1 MELRDLPSLAA
12 ALLALDARGV
22 GGICIR
28 GPTGPAVDGW
38 LGFLRALLPQGTP
51 VRKLPLGV
59 TPDRLLGGPDLT
71 ATLAQGRRVIRGG
84 VIHEADGGLLLAPSM
99 ERITDEVAAAL
110 LAPLDH
116 GEIHLE
122 REGCSATLPARIAM
136 LGLDESRDEEEG
148 PPRALLE
155 RTGIHLDLNPR
166 WTPPPVGPWRAAV
179 DRVRD
184 GTDGAPSPELV
195 RTIAAA
201 GLELGI
207 PSLRPSRFALR
218 AAGLIRRLNGAL
230 EEGEGAAATKSAGG
244 EGSTRTG
251 STRDRVDQDA
261 LGLAAALILLPR
273 ATRLPESPPD
283 ELPPEEAPPEEMDDP
298 PPPPPEDMDEPE
310 EEPPEED
317 SRQDEPEGEVE
328 PLPDQ
333 VVEAARAVLP
343 PDWTPPGSR
352 GRTLRGR
359 GTGRSGDETEDRA
372 RGRRKAVRPGDPR
385 RRRVDLGATLRA
397 AAPWQKVRGR
407 EPGQSLRIE
416 TGDIQVQIRVRPLGS
431 RSIFVVDAS
440 GSQAMRRLGEVKGA
454 VELLLAESY
463 RSREE
468 VALVVFR
475 DRNARVLVPPT
486 RSLTRAKRL
495 LRGLAGGGGTP
506 MARGIERA
514 LELAVAGRRDGKAC
528 RILLLSDGRPNVNRQ
543 GLGGRASAMD
553 DALALAREVQRQQI
567 PFVVLDTSPRGMDFL
582 RDLAGAAGGHAHHLP
597 RADARRIRDR
607 VTSEG
612 WT

>member
-38 LGFLRALLPQGTP
+38 LAFLRALLPDDTP

-84 VIHEADGGLLLAPSM
+84 VIHEADGGLLLTPSM

-122 REGCSATLPARIAM
+122 REGCSATLPARIAL

-155 RTGIHLDLNPR
+155 RTGIHLTLDPR
-166 WTPPPVGPWRAAV
+166 WTPPPVEPWMAAV
-179 DRVRD
+179 NRVR
-184 GTDGAPSPELV
+184 TAGAGVPPAELV
-195 RTIAAA
+195 RTMAAA

-207 PSLRPSRFALR
+207 PSLRPSQFALR
-218 AAGLIRRLNGAL
+218 AAALIAALKGAPPD
-230 EEGEGAAATKSAGG
+230 S
-244 EGSTRTG
+244 
-251 STRDRVDQDA
+251 DA
-261 LGLAAALILLPR
+261 VGLAAALILLPR
-273 ATRLPESPPD
+273 ATRLPEAPPED
-283 ELPPEEAPPEEMDDP
+283 LPPEEAPPDEMQEP
-298 PPPPPEDMDEPE
+298 PPPPPEEVEEPE
-310 EEPPEED
+310 EEPPEE
-317 SRQDEPEGEVE
+317 EPHQEKQEAEVE
-328 PLPDQ
+328 PIPDQ

-343 PDWTPPGSR
+343 PDWSPPASR
-352 GRTLRGR
+352 GRTMRGR

-397 AAPWQKVRGR
+397 AAPWQRVRAR

-416 TGDIQVQIRVRPLGS
+416 TGDIHVQIRVRPLGG

-475 DRNARVLVPPT
+475 DRDARVLVPPT

-514 LELAVAGRRDGKAC
+514 LELALAGRRDGKAC

-543 GLGGRASAMD
+543 GLGGRRSAMD
-553 DALALAREVQRQQI
+553 DALALAREVQRLQI

-582 RDLAGAAGGHAHHLP
+582 RELAGAAGGDAHHLP

>member
-1 MELRDLPSLAA
+1 LELRDLPSLAA

-22 GGICIR
+22 GGICLR

-38 LGFLRALLPQGTP
+38 LAFLRTLLPEGTP

-84 VIHEADGGLLLAPSM
+84 VIHEADGGLLLTPSM

-122 REGCSATLPARIAM
+122 REGCSATLPARVAL

-155 RTGIHLDLNPR
+155 RTGIHLTLDPR
-166 WTPPPVGPWRAAV
+166 WTPPPVEPWMAAV
-179 DRVRD
+179 NRVR
-184 GTDGAPSPELV
+184 TAGAGVPPVELV
-195 RTIAAA
+195 RTMAAA

-207 PSLRPSRFALR
+207 PSLRPSHFALR
-218 AAGLIRRLNGAL
+218 AAALIAALKGAPP
-230 EEGEGAAATKSAGG
+230 
-244 EGSTRTG
+244 
-251 STRDRVDQDA
+251 DPDA
-261 LGLAAALILLPR
+261 VGLAAALILLPR
-273 ATRLPESPPD
+273 ATRLPEAPPED
-283 ELPPEEAPPEEMDDP
+283 LPPEEVPQDEAPEP
-298 PPPPPEDMDEPE
+298 PPPPPEEMEEPE
-310 EEPPEED
+310 EEPPEEEP
-317 SRQDEPEGEVE
+317 QQEKPEGEVE
-328 PLPDQ
+328 PIPDQ
-333 VVEAARAVLP
+333 VVEVARAMLP
-343 PDWTPPGSR
+343 PDWSPPASR
-352 GRTLRGR
+352 GRTMRGR

-416 TGDIQVQIRVRPLGS
+416 TGDIHVQIRVRPLGGQ
-431 RSIFVVDAS
+431 SIFVVDAS

-475 DRNARVLVPPT
+475 DRDARVLVPPT

-543 GLGGRASAMD
+543 GLGGRRSAMD
-553 DALALAREVQRQQI
+553 DALALAREVQRLQI

-582 RDLAGAAGGHAHHLP
+582 RELAGAAGGDAHHLP

>member
-38 LGFLRALLPQGTP
+38 LGFLRALLPGGTP

-84 VIHEADGGLLLAPSM
+84 VISETDGGLLLAPSM

-122 REGCSATLPARIAM
+122 REGCSATLPARIAI

-155 RTGIHLDLNPR
+155 RTGIHLELNPR
-166 WTPPPVGPWRAAV
+166 WTPPPVAPWIAAV
-179 DRVRD
+179 DRVRRGMD
-184 GTDGAPSPELV
+184 DPPSEELV
-195 RTIAAA
+195 RTMAAA
-201 GLELGI
+201 GVELGI
-207 PSLRPSRFALR
+207 PSLRPSHFALR
-218 AAGLIRRLNGAL
+218 AAGLIGRLKG
-230 EEGEGAAATKSAGG
+230 T
-244 EGSTRTG
+244 
-251 STRDRVDQDA
+251 VDGDA

-283 ELPPEEAPPEEMDDP
+283 ELPPEEVPPEEMDEP
-298 PPPPPEDMDEPE
+298 PPPPPPDELDEPE

-328 PLPDQ
+328 ALPDQ

-343 PDWTPPGSR
+343 PDWTPPASR
-352 GRTLRGR
+352 GRTMRGR

-416 TGDIQVQIRVRPLGS
+416 AGDIQVQIRVRPLGG

-514 LELAVAGRRDGKAC
+514 LELAMAGRRDGKAC

-543 GLGGRASAMD
+543 GLGGRRSAMD

-582 RDLAGAAGGHAHHLP
+582 RELAGAAGGHAHHLP